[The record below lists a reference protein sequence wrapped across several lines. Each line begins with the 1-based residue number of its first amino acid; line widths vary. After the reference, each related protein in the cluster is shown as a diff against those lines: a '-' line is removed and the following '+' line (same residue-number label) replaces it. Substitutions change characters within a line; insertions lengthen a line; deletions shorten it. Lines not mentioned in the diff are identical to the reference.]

1 MIYGKTGTEF
11 TLMAACD
18 EKYLIHH
25 AKGFTASAAI
35 AKNNVHLHVTNPTE
49 RGHKYLEFLGAGYEI
64 LHPDGVFTT
73 SYDTIDISIYKR
85 IEYLKTFYA
94 CNRFLV
100 AADVMQADMLLVD
113 IDCFIMKHI
122 DNIDAD
128 VGLFLRDEKY
138 KEWNGEA
145 GKVAAGVVYVN
156 KNHKDFLEP
165 VKEFIDNNKKH
176 WFVDQV
182 ALKRAY
188 EAFPTKRYHVFNNK
202 FMDWDFKSNT
212 VIWTGK
218 GDRKTSN
225 AIYTNKHK
233 EFKNLFPIKD
243 SEYFVS

>member
-1 MIYGKTGTEF
+1 MIYGKTSTDF

-18 EKYLIHH
+18 EKYLLDH
-25 AKGFTASAAI
+25 AKGFTSSAAL
-35 AKNNVHLHVTNPTE
+35 AKNNIHLHVTNPTDK
-49 RGHKYLEFLGAGYEI
+49 GLKYLEFLSAGYNI
-64 LHPDGVFTT
+64 LYPEGKCTT
-73 SYDTIDISIYKR
+73 SYDTIDISLYKR
-85 IEYLKTFYA
+85 TEYKKTFYA

-100 AADVMQADMLLVD
+100 AADVMQADILLLD

-128 VGLFLRDEKY
+128 IGLYLRTGNIY

-145 GKVAAGVVYVN
+145 GQVAAGVVYI
-156 KNHKDFLEP
+156 KKEHKDFLHV
-165 VKEFIDNNKKH
+165 VKDFIDNNKKH

-188 EAFPTKRYHVFNNK
+188 EAFPKKRYHVFDNK
-202 FMDWDFKSNT
+202 FMDWDFKPNT
-212 VIWTGK
+212 TIWTGK
-218 GDRKTSN
+218 GDRKTLN

-243 SEYFVS
+243 SDYF